1 MGEQVHPTLDEDLY
15 QQVLEEHRES
25 GRPKS
30 QVINDRVRA
39 GYNGT
44 DPTLAD
50 TLLPI
55 FGQGLFVAGLLWA
68 VFAMLLPGLGM
79 AAVGTGLM
87 IGAKVDEFM
96 EKHEVP
102 AMTALVKV
110 LGA

>member
-1 MGEQVHPTLDEDLY
+1 MGEQVNTTLDDDLVER
-15 QQVLEEHRES
+15 VLEEHRNTGKS
-25 GRPKS
+25 KS
-30 QVINDRVRA
+30 QVVNDRVRS

-50 TLLPI
+50 TILPI

-79 AAVGTGLM
+79 AVVGTGLM